1 MKNYDAYI
9 FDFDYTLADATEP
22 VVGSFLY
29 ALEKMNL
36 QKSSRQDIINTI
48 GIPIGESYTI
58 LTGDDSEEGIELF
71 KKYQKEKSD
80 EITVPNTV
88 FIGDAKEVLKILKNR
103 GKKIGIV
110 SSRWGQRIN
119 DIFENLNSRELIDF
133 IIGTEHVEN
142 YKPNPEGLFKMIDM
156 IDAKNPLWQ
165 LYRCTGSTKCQNR
178 FCRSYNRN
186 NFKGKTR
193 ILPTYICVRWF
204 KRYFGNLNIIW

>member
-22 VVGSFLY
+22 VVQSFLY

-48 GIPIGESYTI
+48 GIPIGETYTI

-71 KKYQKEKSD
+71 KKYQKEKSH

-88 FIGDAKEVLKILKNR
+88 FIGEAKEVLQILKNR

-156 IDAKNPLWQ
+156 MDAKNPLYIGDSYIDAQ
-165 LYRCTGSTKCQNR
+165 AAQNAKIDFVGVTTGTTSREKLE
-178 FCRSYNRN
+178 SYPHIAVLDDL
-186 NFKGKTR
+186 KE
-193 ILPTYICVRWF
+193 L
-204 KRYFGNLNIIW
+204 LNV

>member
-9 FDFDYTLADATEP
+9 FDFDYTLADATDP

-88 FIGDAKEVLKILKNR
+88 FIGDAKEVLQILKNR

-156 IDAKNPLWQ
+156 MDAKNPLYIGDSYIDAQ
-165 LYRCTGSTKCQNR
+165 AAQNAKIDFVGVTTGTTLREKLE
-178 FCRSYNRN
+178 SYPHVAVLDNL
-186 NFKGKTR
+186 KD
-193 ILPTYICVRWF
+193 ILEI
-204 KRYFGNLNIIW
+204 

>member
-88 FIGDAKEVLKILKNR
+88 FIGDAKEVLQILKNR

-156 IDAKNPLWQ
+156 MDAKNPLYIGDSYIDAQ
-165 LYRCTGSTKCQNR
+165 AAQNAKIDFVGVTTGTTSREKLE
-178 FCRSYNRN
+178 SYPHISVLDDL
-186 NFKGKTR
+186 KD
-193 ILPTYICVRWF
+193 L
-204 KRYFGNLNIIW
+204 LNV

>member
-58 LTGDDSEEGIELF
+58 LTGDDSEERIELY

-88 FIGDAKEVLKILKNR
+88 FIGDAKEVLQILKNR

-156 IDAKNPLWQ
+156 IDAKNPLYIGDSYIDAQ
-165 LYRCTGSTKCQNR
+165 AAQNAKIDFVGVTTGTTSSDKLE
-178 FCRSYNRN
+178 SYPHISVLDDLKDI
-186 NFKGKTR
+186 FE
-193 ILPTYICVRWF
+193 I
-204 KRYFGNLNIIW
+204 

>member
-88 FIGDAKEVLKILKNR
+88 FIGDAKEVLQILKNR

-156 IDAKNPLWQ
+156 MNAKNPLYIGDSYIDAQ
-165 LYRCTGSTKCQNR
+165 AAQNAKIDFVGVTTGTTSREKLES
-178 FCRSYNRN
+178 FPHVAVLDDL
-186 NFKGKTR
+186 KD
-193 ILPTYICVRWF
+193 ILEI
-204 KRYFGNLNIIW
+204 

>member
-88 FIGDAKEVLKILKNR
+88 FIGDAKEVLQILKNR

-156 IDAKNPLWQ
+156 MEAKNPLYIGDSYIDAQ
-165 LYRCTGSTKCQNR
+165 AAQNAKIDFVGVTTGTTSREKLE
-178 FCRSYNRN
+178 SYPHIAVLDDL
-186 NFKGKTR
+186 KD
-193 ILPTYICVRWF
+193 ILEI
-204 KRYFGNLNIIW
+204 

>member
-22 VVGSFLY
+22 VVQSFLY

-36 QKSSRQDIINTI
+36 EKSSRQDIINTI

-58 LTGDDSEEGIELF
+58 LTGDDSEEGIALF

-88 FIGDAKEVLKILKNR
+88 FIGDAKEVLQTLKNR

-156 IDAKNPLWQ
+156 MEAKNPLYIGDSYIDAEAAQ
-165 LYRCTGSTKCQNR
+165 NAKIDFVGVTTGTTPREKLE
-178 FCRSYNRN
+178 SYPHVAV
-186 NFKGKTR
+186 
-193 ILPTYICVRWF
+193 LD
-204 KRYFGNLNIIW
+204 NLKELLEI

>member
-22 VVGSFLY
+22 VVQSFLY

-80 EITVPNTV
+80 EITVPNTA
-88 FIGDAKEVLKILKNR
+88 FIGDAKEVLQILKNR

-156 IDAKNPLWQ
+156 IDAKNPLYIGDSYIDAQ
-165 LYRCTGSTKCQNR
+165 AAQNAKIDFVGVTTGTTSKEKLE
-178 FCRSYNRN
+178 SYPHISVLDDL
-186 NFKGKTR
+186 KD
-193 ILPTYICVRWF
+193 ILEI
-204 KRYFGNLNIIW
+204 

>member
-1 MKNYDAYI
+1 MKNYYAYI

-22 VVGSFLY
+22 VVQSFLY

-88 FIGDAKEVLKILKNR
+88 FIGEAKEVLQILKNR

-156 IDAKNPLWQ
+156 MDAKNPLYIGDSYIDAQ
-165 LYRCTGSTKCQNR
+165 AAQNAKIDFVGVTTGTTSREKLE
-178 FCRSYNRN
+178 SYPHIAVLDDL
-186 NFKGKTR
+186 KE
-193 ILPTYICVRWF
+193 L
-204 KRYFGNLNIIW
+204 LNV

>member
-88 FIGDAKEVLKILKNR
+88 FIGDAKEVLQILKNR

-156 IDAKNPLWQ
+156 MDAKNPLYIGDSYIDAQ
-165 LYRCTGSTKCQNR
+165 AAQNAKIDFVGVTTGTTSREKLE
-178 FCRSYNRN
+178 SYPHVAVLDNL
-186 NFKGKTR
+186 KD
-193 ILPTYICVRWF
+193 ILEI
-204 KRYFGNLNIIW
+204 

>member
-88 FIGDAKEVLKILKNR
+88 FIGDAKEVLQILKNR

-133 IIGTEHVEN
+133 IIGTEHVKN

-156 IDAKNPLWQ
+156 IDAKNPLYIGDSYIDAQ
-165 LYRCTGSTKCQNR
+165 AAQNAKIDFVGVTTGTTSREKLE
-178 FCRSYNRN
+178 SYPHVAVLDNL
-186 NFKGKTR
+186 KD
-193 ILPTYICVRWF
+193 ILEI
-204 KRYFGNLNIIW
+204 

>member
-88 FIGDAKEVLKILKNR
+88 FIGDAKEVLQILKNR

-156 IDAKNPLWQ
+156 MDAKNPLYIGDSYIDAQ
-165 LYRCTGSTKCQNR
+165 AEQNAKIDFVGVTTGTTSREKLE
-178 FCRSYNRN
+178 SYPHIAVLDDL
-186 NFKGKTR
+186 KE
-193 ILPTYICVRWF
+193 L
-204 KRYFGNLNIIW
+204 LNV

>member
-88 FIGDAKEVLKILKNR
+88 FIGDAKEVLQILKNR

-142 YKPNPEGLFKMIDM
+142 YKLNPEGLFKMIDM
-156 IDAKNPLWQ
+156 IDAKNPLYIGDSYIDAQ
-165 LYRCTGSTKCQNR
+165 AAQNAKIDFVGVTTGTTSREKLE
-178 FCRSYNRN
+178 SYPHISVLDDL
-186 NFKGKTR
+186 KD
-193 ILPTYICVRWF
+193 ILEI
-204 KRYFGNLNIIW
+204 

>member
-22 VVGSFLY
+22 VVQSFLY

-88 FIGDAKEVLKILKNR
+88 FIGDAKEVLQILKNR

-156 IDAKNPLWQ
+156 MDAKNPLYIGDSYIDAQ
-165 LYRCTGSTKCQNR
+165 AAQNAKIDFVGVTTGTTSREKLE
-178 FCRSYNRN
+178 SYLHISVLDDL
-186 NFKGKTR
+186 KE
-193 ILPTYICVRWF
+193 L
-204 KRYFGNLNIIW
+204 LNV

>member
-9 FDFDYTLADATEP
+9 FDFDYTLADVTEP
-22 VVGSFLY
+22 VVQSFLY

-58 LTGDDSEEGIELF
+58 LTEDDSEEGIELF

-88 FIGDAKEVLKILKNR
+88 FIGDAKEVLQILKNR

-156 IDAKNPLWQ
+156 IDAKNPLYIGDSYIDAQ
-165 LYRCTGSTKCQNR
+165 AAQNAKIDFVGVTTGTTSREKLE
-178 FCRSYNRN
+178 SYPHISVLDDL
-186 NFKGKTR
+186 KD
-193 ILPTYICVRWF
+193 L
-204 KRYFGNLNIIW
+204 LNV

>member
-88 FIGDAKEVLKILKNR
+88 FIGDAKEVLQILKNR

-156 IDAKNPLWQ
+156 MNAKNPLYIGDSYIDAQ
-165 LYRCTGSTKCQNR
+165 AAQNAKIDFVGVTTGTTSREKLE
-178 FCRSYNRN
+178 SYPHVAVLDDL
-186 NFKGKTR
+186 KE
-193 ILPTYICVRWF
+193 ILNV
-204 KRYFGNLNIIW
+204 

>member
-22 VVGSFLY
+22 VVQSFLY

-48 GIPIGESYTI
+48 GISIGESYTI

-88 FIGDAKEVLKILKNR
+88 FIGDAKEVLQILKNR

-156 IDAKNPLWQ
+156 MDAKNPLYIGDSYIDAQ
-165 LYRCTGSTKCQNR
+165 AAQNAKIDFVGVTTGTTSREKLE
-178 FCRSYNRN
+178 SYSHIVVLDDL
-186 NFKGKTR
+186 KD
-193 ILPTYICVRWF
+193 ILEI
-204 KRYFGNLNIIW
+204 

>member
-1 MKNYDAYI
+1 MKDYDAYI

-22 VVGSFLY
+22 VVQSFLY

-36 QKSSRQDIINTI
+36 EKSSRQDIINTI

-58 LTGDDSEEGIELF
+58 LTGDDSEEGIALF

-88 FIGDAKEVLKILKNR
+88 FIGDAKEVLQTLKNR

-156 IDAKNPLWQ
+156 MEAKNPLYIGDSYIDAEAAQ
-165 LYRCTGSTKCQNR
+165 NAKIDFVGVTTGTTPREKLE
-178 FCRSYNRN
+178 SYPHVAVLDDL
-186 NFKGKTR
+186 KD
-193 ILPTYICVRWF
+193 LLDV
-204 KRYFGNLNIIW
+204 

>member
-22 VVGSFLY
+22 VVQSFLY

-88 FIGDAKEVLKILKNR
+88 FIGDAKEVLQILKNR

-156 IDAKNPLWQ
+156 MDAKNPLYIGDSYIDAQ
-165 LYRCTGSTKCQNR
+165 AAQNAKIDFVGVTTGTTSREKLE
-178 FCRSYNRN
+178 SYSHIVVLDDL
-186 NFKGKTR
+186 KE
-193 ILPTYICVRWF
+193 L
-204 KRYFGNLNIIW
+204 LNV

>member
-9 FDFDYTLADATEP
+9 FDFDYTLADATDP

-88 FIGDAKEVLKILKNR
+88 FIGDAKEVLQILKNR

-156 IDAKNPLWQ
+156 MDAKNPLYIGDSYIDAQ
-165 LYRCTGSTKCQNR
+165 AAQNAKIDFVGVTTGTTSREKLE
-178 FCRSYNRN
+178 SYPHVAVLDNL
-186 NFKGKTR
+186 KD
-193 ILPTYICVRWF
+193 ILEI
-204 KRYFGNLNIIW
+204 

>member
-88 FIGDAKEVLKILKNR
+88 FIGDAKEVLQILKNR

-156 IDAKNPLWQ
+156 IDAKNPLYIGDSYIDAQ
-165 LYRCTGSTKCQNR
+165 AAQNAKIDFVGVTTGTTSREKLE
-178 FCRSYNRN
+178 SYPHIAVLDDL
-186 NFKGKTR
+186 KE
-193 ILPTYICVRWF
+193 L
-204 KRYFGNLNIIW
+204 LNV

>member
-88 FIGDAKEVLKILKNR
+88 FIGDAKEVLQILKNR

-133 IIGTEHVEN
+133 IIGTEHVKN

-156 IDAKNPLWQ
+156 IDAKNPLYIGDSYIDAQ
-165 LYRCTGSTKCQNR
+165 AAQNAKIDFVGVTTGTTSREKLE
-178 FCRSYNRN
+178 SYPHIAVLDDL
-186 NFKGKTR
+186 KD
-193 ILPTYICVRWF
+193 ILEI
-204 KRYFGNLNIIW
+204 

>member
-9 FDFDYTLADATEP
+9 FDFDYTLADATDP
-22 VVGSFLY
+22 VVDSFTY
-29 ALEKMNL
+29 ALERMNL
-36 QKSSRQDIINTI
+36 KKATRQDIINTI

-58 LTGDDSEEGIELF
+58 LTGDDSEEGIDLF

-88 FIGDAKEVLKILKNR
+88 FIGGARKVLETLKNR

-119 DIFENLNSRELIDF
+119 DVFENLGCRGLIDF

-142 YKPNPEGLFKMIDM
+142 YKPNPEGLFKMIEMMKCESPIYIGDSY
-156 IDAKNPLWQ
+156 IDAKAAQNANIDFVGVT
-165 LYRCTGSTKCQNR
+165 TGTTSRKNLE
-178 FCRSYNRN
+178 SYPHVAV
-186 NFKGKTR
+186 
-193 ILPTYICVRWF
+193 LD
-204 KRYFGNLNIIW
+204 NLEELLEI

>member
-9 FDFDYTLADATEP
+9 FDFDYTLADVTEP
-22 VVGSFLY
+22 VVQSFLY

-58 LTGDDSEEGIELF
+58 LTEDDSEEGIELF

-88 FIGDAKEVLKILKNR
+88 FIGDAKEVLQILKNR

-156 IDAKNPLWQ
+156 MDAKNPLYIGDSYIDAQ
-165 LYRCTGSTKCQNR
+165 AAQNAKIDFVGVTTGTTSREKLE
-178 FCRSYNRN
+178 SYPHISVLDDL
-186 NFKGKTR
+186 KD
-193 ILPTYICVRWF
+193 L
-204 KRYFGNLNIIW
+204 LNV

>member
-88 FIGDAKEVLKILKNR
+88 FIGDAKEVLQILKTR

-156 IDAKNPLWQ
+156 IDAKNPLYIGDSYIDAQ
-165 LYRCTGSTKCQNR
+165 AAQNAKIDFVGVTTGTTSREKLE
-178 FCRSYNRN
+178 SYPHISVLDDL
-186 NFKGKTR
+186 KD
-193 ILPTYICVRWF
+193 L
-204 KRYFGNLNIIW
+204 LNV

>member
-22 VVGSFLY
+22 VVQSFLY

-88 FIGDAKEVLKILKNR
+88 FIGDAKEVLQILKNR

-142 YKPNPEGLFKMIDM
+142 YKPNQEGLFKMIDM
-156 IDAKNPLWQ
+156 MEAKNPL
-165 LYRCTGSTKCQNR
+165 
-178 FCRSYNRN
+178 
-186 NFKGKTR
+186 
-193 ILPTYICVRWF
+193 
-204 KRYFGNLNIIW
+204 

>member
-22 VVGSFLY
+22 VVQSFLY

-58 LTGDDSEEGIELF
+58 LTGDDSEEGIALF

-88 FIGDAKEVLKILKNR
+88 FIGDAKEVLQTLKNR

-142 YKPNPEGLFKMIDM
+142 YKPNPEGLFKMIDIM
-156 IDAKNPLWQ
+156 EVKNPLYIGDSYIDAEAAQ
-165 LYRCTGSTKCQNR
+165 NAKIDFVGVTTGTTPREKLE
-178 FCRSYNRN
+178 SYPHVAV
-186 NFKGKTR
+186 
-193 ILPTYICVRWF
+193 LD
-204 KRYFGNLNIIW
+204 NLKDLLDV

>member
-88 FIGDAKEVLKILKNR
+88 FIGDAKEVLQILKNR

-156 IDAKNPLWQ
+156 MEAKNPLYIGDSYIDAQ
-165 LYRCTGSTKCQNR
+165 AAQNAKIDFVGVTTGTTSREKLE
-178 FCRSYNRN
+178 SYPHVAVLDNL
-186 NFKGKTR
+186 KD
-193 ILPTYICVRWF
+193 ILEI
-204 KRYFGNLNIIW
+204 

>member
-22 VVGSFLY
+22 VVQSFLY

-88 FIGDAKEVLKILKNR
+88 FIGEAKEVLQILKNR

-156 IDAKNPLWQ
+156 MDAKNPLYIGDSYIDAQAAQNAIIEQ
-165 LYRCTGSTKCQNR
+165 LQ
-178 FCRSYNRN
+178 
-186 NFKGKTR
+186 GK
-193 ILPTYICVRWF
+193 
-204 KRYFGNLNIIW
+204 NLNLTHI

>member
-22 VVGSFLY
+22 VVQSFLY

-88 FIGDAKEVLKILKNR
+88 FIGDAKEVLQILKNR

-110 SSRWGQRIN
+110 SSRWGQHIN

-156 IDAKNPLWQ
+156 MDAKNPLYIGDSYIDAQ
-165 LYRCTGSTKCQNR
+165 AAQNAKIDFVGVTTGTTSREKLE
-178 FCRSYNRN
+178 SYPHISVLDDL
-186 NFKGKTR
+186 KE
-193 ILPTYICVRWF
+193 L
-204 KRYFGNLNIIW
+204 LNV

>member
-22 VVGSFLY
+22 VVQSFLY

-58 LTGDDSEEGIELF
+58 LTGDDSEEGIALF

-88 FIGDAKEVLKILKNR
+88 FIGDAKEVLQTLKNR

-142 YKPNPEGLFKMIDM
+142 YKPNPEGLFKMIDIM
-156 IDAKNPLWQ
+156 EVKNPLYIGDSYIDAEAAQ
-165 LYRCTGSTKCQNR
+165 NAKIDFVGVTTGTTPREKLE
-178 FCRSYNRN
+178 SYPHVAVLDDL
-186 NFKGKTR
+186 KE
-193 ILPTYICVRWF
+193 LLDV
-204 KRYFGNLNIIW
+204 